1 MYSSSMPAADSC
13 VVFLDNWYM
22 RPFSLLIK
30 PCGPDCNLQC
40 RYCFYLD
47 RNCMFAEGAH
57 RMGDEVLEKMVND
70 YVGLNLAVSNF
81 AWQGGEPT
89 LMGLDF
95 YKKVIELQKKAGKDG
110 QLICNALQT
119 NGILL
124 DDDWCKFLNEY
135 QWLTGISLDGPKK
148 FHDYYRLNKAG
159 NGTYDRVAGSIEK
172 CKEHKVEFNILTL
185 LNDKNVKEPDE
196 LFDFFTGMG
205 IKYLQFIPCVE
216 RDSAGNGIASFSVS
230 PDEFGDFLCK
240 IFDRWLE
247 YGPAELSVRIFDSL
261 LSYIVHRRHTNC
273 TFGQRCDD
281 YIVIEHNG
289 DAFCCDFFVEEEYR
303 LGNVLDT
310 PIDKLMNS
318 KTKTQFARQ
327 KSDINTKCLICR
339 HSEIC
344 RGGCLKDRIVTNNR
358 FSDVSYFCGAY
369 KRLFE
374 HAVPKL
380 SQIAAEIVRR

>member
-1 MYSSSMPAADSC
+1 
-13 VVFLDNWYM
+13 
-22 RPFSLLIK
+22 
-30 PCGPDCNLQC
+30 
-40 RYCFYLD
+40 
-47 RNCMFAEGAH
+47 MFAEGAH